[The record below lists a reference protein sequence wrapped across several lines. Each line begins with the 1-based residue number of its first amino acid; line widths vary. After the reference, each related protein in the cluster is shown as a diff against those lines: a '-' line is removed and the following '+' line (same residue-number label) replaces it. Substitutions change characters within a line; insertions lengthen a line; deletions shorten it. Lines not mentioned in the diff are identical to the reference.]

1 MFKKILVPIDLT
13 ETEMT
18 EHAVEAATA
27 LAKAFNSELRI
38 VNVQSLIPIAYIDYV
53 KEDFDV
59 EITRGLEKELS
70 AIVGGIDIP
79 PERISTALLFG
90 PVYQKALAEA
100 VSWGADVV
108 VVGSHRPGMD
118 RFLIGSDAGAIVNHA
133 QCSVVVVRGDE
144 VGRG

>member
-18 EHAVEAATA
+18 KHAVETATA
-27 LAKAFNSELRI
+27 LAKAFDSNLRI
-38 VNVQSLIPIAYIDYV
+38 VNVQSLIPIAYVDYV

-59 EITRGLEKELS
+59 EITRGLEKELA
-70 AIVGGIDIP
+70 AIVAGIDIP

-100 VSWGADVV
+100 VSWSADVV

-118 RFLIGSDAGAIVNHA
+118 RFLIFSDAGAIVSHA
-133 QCSVVVVRGDE
+133 QCTVIVVRGAE
-144 VGRG
+144 ERRP